1 MRIIHGKYKSTRIV
15 APKNLPVRPTT
26 DMAKEGIFNVINNE
40 FYFENLVVLD
50 LFSGTG
56 NVSYEFASRG
66 AKSVTSIDN
75 NYNCIKFIKTTAA
88 KFGFDQ
94 MQVYRSDVTKF
105 IEGTNST
112 FRLIYADPPYD
123 LEGQDEMVSAIMAGN
138 MLEDEGWFIIEHDS
152 HHSFEHIE
160 GFKQQRRYGSVNF
173 SIFVK
178 TLKNE

>member
-1 MRIIHGKYKSTRIV
+1 MRIIHGKYKSKRID

-26 DMAKEGIFNVINNE
+26 DMAKEGIFNVIDNE

-56 NVSYEFASRG
+56 NISYEFASRG

-75 NYNCIKFIKTTAA
+75 NYNCIKFIKSTANQLEFDQLTAYRTDVEKFVKTTA
-88 KFGFDQ
+88 
-94 MQVYRSDVTKF
+94 
-105 IEGTNST
+105 ST
-112 FRLIYADPPYD
+112 FRIIFADPPYGM
-123 LEGQDEMVSAIMAGN
+123 EGQNEIFESIMNGN
-138 MLEDEGWFIIEHDS
+138 MLEDQGWLIIEHDS
-152 HHSFEHIE
+152 HHSFEEIS

-178 TLKNE
+178 NI

>member
-1 MRIIHGKYKSTRIV
+1 MRIIHGKYKSKHIV

-26 DMAKEGIFNVINNE
+26 DMAKEGIFNVIDNE

-56 NVSYEFASRG
+56 NISYEFASRG

-75 NYNCIKFIKTTAA
+75 NYNCIRFIKSTA
-88 KFGFDQ
+88 KDLGFEQ
-94 MQVYRSDVTKF
+94 MSVFKSDVAKYLESTK
-105 IEGTNST
+105 ST
-112 FRLIYADPPYD
+112 FRIIYADPPYN
-123 LEGQDEMVSAIMAGN
+123 LEGQEEMVSTIMSGSL
-138 MLEDEGWFIIEHDS
+138 LEPNGWFIIEHDAY
-152 HHSFEHIE
+152 HSFEKIE

-178 TLKNE
+178 PE